1 MNICKMCGIYDSE
14 NKLCNGSLYLNPITN
29 DVTTKPKSGYT
40 KGCGCYIPRKVLNY
54 NAKCPAGKW

>member
-1 MNICKMCGIYDSE
+1 MCGIYDSE